1 MLFLLYL
8 IVNQNFIFMK
18 FNFLITAV
26 AALVPMVMG
35 FIWYGP
41 MLFKNA
47 WMKEVN
53 FTEESMQ
60 GANMGKIFG
69 LSYVF
74 SFLLAFILQTLVIHQ
89 WGVQS
94 VLMGEPG
101 FMEETGGAFAY
112 FKEFMSNFGDRF
124 RTFGH
129 GALHGTMIGLF
140 IALPILGT
148 QALFE
153 RKSFK
158 YVFINAGYWIIT
170 LALMGGVI
178 CQWA

>member
-1 MLFLLYL
+1 
-8 IVNQNFIFMK
+8 MK
-18 FNFLITAV
+18 FNFLITAI
-26 AALVPMVMG
+26 AGLVPLVVG

-41 MLFKNA
+41 LFKNA
-47 WMKEVN
+47 WMKEVG
-53 FTEESMQ
+53 FTDESMK
-60 GANMGKIFG
+60 GSNMALIFG
-69 LSYVF
+69 LSYVL
-74 SFLLAFILQTLVIHQ
+74 SFLMAFVLQTLVIHQ

-94 VLMGEPG
+94 TLMGEAG
-101 FMEETGGAFAY
+101 FAEQTGDAFIY
-112 FKEFMSNFGDRF
+112 VQKFMANYGDRF

-129 GALHGTMIGLF
+129 GALHGTMIGLL
-140 IALPILGT
+140 IGLPILGT

-158 YVFINAGYWIIT
+158 YVAINAGYWVVT

>member
-1 MLFLLYL
+1 MG
-8 IVNQNFIFMK
+8 
-18 FNFLITAV
+18 FNFLLTAL
-26 AALVPMVMG
+26 AAIVPMIIG

-41 MLFKNA
+41 LFKNA
-47 WMKEVN
+47 WMKEVG
-53 FTEESMQ
+53 FTDESMK
-60 GANMGKIFG
+60 GSNMVLIFG
-69 LSYVF
+69 ASYML

-94 VLMGEPG
+94 VLTGEPG
-101 FMEETGGAFAY
+101 FMNETGSAFTY
-112 FKEFMSNFGDRF
+112 FQEFMSNYGDRF

-140 IALPILGT
+140 IGVPILGT

-158 YVFINAGYWIIT
+158 YVAINVGYWIIT
-170 LALMGGVI
+170 LSFMGGVI
-178 CQWA
+178 CEWA